1 MSEFKIK
8 PYQNFGFVKHIA
20 YSMTLIQPAGNS
32 VWEES
37 K

>member
-1 MSEFKIK
+1 MTEFKIK
-8 PYQNFGFVKHIA
+8 SYQNFGFVKHAA
-20 YSMTLIQPAGNS
+20 YSKTLIQPAGNS

>member
-1 MSEFKIK
+1 MTEFKIK
-8 PYQNFGFVKHIA
+8 PYQNFGFVKHTE
-20 YSMTLIQPAGNS
+20 YSKTLIQPAWNS